1 MRGKGLQPQP
11 KFAIL
16 LSAPKPITMS
26 TLPPIR
32 ITGAREHNLKN
43 ITVSIP
49 RNSLTVVTGL
59 SGSGKSSLAFDT
71 LFTEG
76 QRRYVESLSSY
87 ARQFLDTI
95 EKPDFDT
102 IEGLSPTI
110 AIDQKSAT
118 RNPRSTVGTMTEIY
132 DFLRLL
138 FARAGT
144 PHCPNHPDQQL
155 VAQSSEQIFNRV
167 VNDIQQLGLPQK
179 VIVYAPM
186 VSDKR
191 GEHKHVLRTLQKAKI
206 DRVRVDGANIS
217 LEEALTLELDRNKLH
232 SIDAEI
238 LTLGFYSD
246 DRQTLHELE
255 QGLLQALKLGNG
267 RVTLFNQAVESET
280 YYSEHYTCPECGF
293 SLPTI
298 EPRLFSFNSPHG
310 ACPACQGLGTRLE
323 FDQDLILPNQ
333 RLTLAEGAIRPWSR
347 MTSHSNWYQKSL
359 NLLSTK
365 YNISLDRPV
374 GELTE
379 AQQQTLLFGDPS
391 YNLAHEETGD
401 VFEGIIPNLRR
412 RYDETDSDYL
422 RQEIEK
428 YMIERVCPQC
438 HGQRLRAEIL
448 GIRVSGK
455 NIVDINTM
463 TIEQTL
469 EFFKTAYE
477 GRNPEVFA
485 QLAKEITKRLE
496 FLLDVGLSYLTLDR
510 NASTLAGGEAQRIR
524 LATQL
529 GSQLMGVIYV
539 LDEPSIGLHPRDHE
553 RLLKT
558 LFRLRDIGNTV
569 VVVEHDAETM
579 RAADYIIDIGPGAG
593 EKGGHVVAEG
603 TYDEIINDPNSL
615 TGAYLSG
622 GTIIELPKKRRA
634 DADAF
639 LTVHDAEEF
648 NLQNITVNFPLKRL
662 VCVTGVSGS
671 GKSTLVS
678 DILARALSVKFHRA
692 KVVPGKHSKITGISH
707 IDKVIDIDQSPI
719 GRTPRSNPVTYA
731 GIFGPIR
738 DLFAQTS
745 DAKEHNFDSGHFSFN
760 LRGGRCETC
769 KGDGVLKIEMNFL
782 PDVYVTCQE
791 CKGKRYNAEALEI
804 LYNSK
809 TIADVLDMTID
820 EAVEFFAHEPLIH
833 HKLSILQQVGLGYMR
848 LGQPAT
854 TVSGGEAQRIKLA
867 TELSRQS
874 TGHTLYILDE
884 PTTGLHFED
893 IKRLLSVLQALVDKG
908 NSVIVVEHD
917 LDVIKCADWVIDIGP
932 EGGDKGG
939 QLVAEGAPELVAT
952 NPKSYTGE
960 YLAKIL
966 GSGQKTSTVKK
977 PTKSTKS
984 SPVSA

>member
-1 MRGKGLQPQP
+1 MTNHDH
-11 KFAIL
+11 IL
-16 LSAPKPITMS
+16 
-26 TLPPIR
+26 

-43 ITVSIP
+43 ITAQIP
-49 RNSLTVVTGL
+49 RNALTVITGL

-71 LFTEG
+71 LFAEG

-110 AIDQKSAT
+110 AIDQKTASH
-118 RNPRSTVGTMTEIY
+118 NPRSTVGTITEVY

-138 FARAGT
+138 FSRCGT
-144 PHCPNHPDQQL
+144 PHCPHHPDMQL
-155 VAQSSEQIFNRV
+155 VAQSREDILTRIIANLRDQGFN
-167 VNDIQQLGLPQK
+167 QK
-179 VIVYAPM
+179 VVLYAPL
-186 VSDKR
+186 VSDKK
-191 GEHKHVLRTLQKAKI
+191 GEHKYALRNAKKAHV
-206 DRVRVDGANIS
+206 DRVRIDGAVVAID
-217 LEEALTLELDRNKLH
+217 EALTLSLDPNKRH
-232 SIDAEI
+232 SIEAEV
-238 LTLGFYSD
+238 LTLGFYSE
-246 DRQTLHELE
+246 DRETVKTLE
-255 QGLLQALKLGNG
+255 QGVFRALQLGSG
-267 RVTLFNQAVESET
+267 IVSVHNQTSGAEIF
-280 YYSEHYTCPECGF
+280 YSEHYTCPTCGF

-310 ACPACQGLGTRLE
+310 ACPICQGLGTRLE
-323 FDQDLILPNQ
+323 FNEELILPNP

-347 MTSHSNWYQKSL
+347 ITSHSNWYQKSL
-359 NLLSTK
+359 NTFSRQ
-365 YNISLDRPV
+365 YQVSLDTPV
-374 GELTE
+374 NELSDKLLHVLLYGDET
-379 AQQQTLLFGDPS
+379 AATLL
-391 YNLAHEETGD
+391 EED
-401 VFEGIIPNLRR
+401 RFEGIIPNLRR

-428 YMIERVCPQC
+428 YMVERTCPSC

-448 GIRVSGK
+448 GITVGDK
-455 NIVDINTM
+455 NIVDLNAM
-463 TIEQTL
+463 TIEEAKAFFSHPPEL
-469 EFFKTAYE
+469 E
-477 GRNPEVFA
+477 RNKQVFD
-485 QLAKEITKRLE
+485 QLAKEVIKRLD

-510 NASTLAGGEAQRIR
+510 SASTLAGGEAQRIR

-539 LDEPSIGLHPRDHE
+539 LDEPSIGLHVRDHE

-569 VVVEHDAETM
+569 VVVEHDSLTM
-579 RAADYIIDIGPGAG
+579 QAADYIIDMGPGAG
-593 EKGGHVVAEG
+593 EQGGAIIAQG
-603 TYDEIINDPNSL
+603 TPVEVMADRDSI
-615 TGAYLSG
+615 TGAYLS
-622 GTIIELPKKRRA
+622 TRTSIPIPDKRRGESEQW
-634 DADAF
+634 
-639 LTVHDAEEF
+639 LTVIGADEF
-648 NLQNITVNFPLKRL
+648 NLKNITARFPLNRL

-692 KVVPGKHSKITGISH
+692 KVVPGKHEKITGLEY

-719 GRTPRSNPVTYA
+719 GRTPRSNPVTYT

-738 DLFAQTS
+738 ELFAQTPLAQERNY
-745 DAKEHNFDSGHFSFN
+745 DAGHFSFN
-760 LRGGRCETC
+760 LRGGRCEVC

-791 CKGKRYNAEALEI
+791 CKGKRYNPEALEI
-804 LYNSK
+804 IYRGK
-809 TIADVLDMTID
+809 TIADVLEMTID
-820 EAVEFFAHEPLIH
+820 EAVAFFAHEPLIH
-833 HKLSILQQVGLGYMR
+833 HKLSVLQQVGLGYMR

-893 IKRLLSVLQALVDKG
+893 VKRLLAVLQALVDKG

-917 LDVIKCADWVIDIGP
+917 MDVIKSADWLIDIGP
-932 EGGDKGG
+932 DGGDKGG
-939 QLVAEGAPELVAT
+939 QIVAEGMPETVAR
-952 NPKSYTGE
+952 NPESFTGH
-960 YLAKIL
+960 YLAKLL
-966 GSGQKTSTVKK
+966 GITTKTSPTSRITK
-977 PTKSTKS
+977 PQPAKLH
-984 SPVSA
+984 

>member
-1 MRGKGLQPQP
+1 MS
-11 KFAIL
+11 
-16 LSAPKPITMS
+16 LSSDLPIT
-26 TLPPIR
+26 

-43 ITVSIP
+43 VTVSIP
-49 RNSLTVVTGL
+49 RNSLTVITGL

-71 LFTEG
+71 LFNEG

-110 AIDQKSAT
+110 AIDQKSAS
-118 RNPRSTVGTMTEIY
+118 RNPRSTVGTMTEVY
-132 DFLRLL
+132 DFMRLM

-144 PHCPNHPDQQL
+144 PHCPKHPNEEL
-155 VAQSSEQIFNRV
+155 VAQTPEQIFTRLV
-167 VNDIQQLGLPQK
+167 DDIKAAGVPQK
-179 VIVYAPM
+179 VILYAPL
-186 VSDKR
+186 VIDKR
-191 GEHKHVLRTLQKAKI
+191 GEHKHVLRLAKQAKI
-206 DRVRVDGANIS
+206 DRVRLDGTNMPID
-217 LEEALTLELDRNKLH
+217 EAIGFDIDRNKPH
-232 SIDAEI
+232 SIEAEI
-238 LTLGFYSD
+238 LAFGFYSD
-246 DRQTLHELE
+246 DRETIKELE
-255 QGLLQALKLGNG
+255 QGVKRALKHGNG
-267 RVTLFNQAVESET
+267 ILSLYYQDSGNET
-280 YYSEHYTCPECGF
+280 YYSEHYTCPTCGF

-310 ACPACQGLGTRLE
+310 ACPSCQGLGTRLE
-323 FDQDLILPNQ
+323 FDKDLILPNP

-365 YNISLDRPV
+365 YNIPLDVAV
-374 GELTE
+374 GELTANE
-379 AQQQTLLFGDPS
+379 SAILLHGDPTFT
-391 YNLAHEETGD
+391 EGTED
-401 VFEGIIPNLRR
+401 KFEGIIPNLRK

-428 YMIERVCPQC
+428 YMVERTCPTC
-438 HGQRLRAEIL
+438 NGQRLRAEIL
-448 GIRVSGK
+448 GIRVNGK
-455 NIVDINTM
+455 NIVDINSM
-463 TIEQTL
+463 TIEEATQ
-469 EFFKTAYE
+469 FFAQPYSE
-477 GRNPEVFA
+477 RNPEVYA

-539 LDEPSIGLHPRDHE
+539 LDEPSIGLHRKDHE
-553 RLLKT
+553 RLLQT
-558 LFRLRDIGNTV
+558 LFKLRDIGNTV
-569 VVVEHDAETM
+569 VVVEHDEVTM
-579 RAADYIIDIGPGAG
+579 RAADYIIDMGPGAG
-593 EKGGHVVAEG
+593 ELGGQVIAEG
-603 TYDEIINDPNSL
+603 TPAEIFEDPKSI
-615 TGAYLSG
+615 TGGYLSG
-622 GTIIELPKKRRA
+622 RTSIELPGKRRGGS
-634 DADAF
+634 DAVI
-639 LTVHDAEEF
+639 TVHDAEEF
-648 NLQNITVNFPLKRL
+648 NLQKVTVNFPLNRL

-678 DILARALSVKFHRA
+678 DILARALAVKFHRA
-692 KVVPGKHSKITGISH
+692 KVVPGKHSKITGLSQ

-719 GRTPRSNPVTYA
+719 GRTPRSNPVTYT

-738 DLFAQTS
+738 ELFALTQG
-745 DAKEHNFDSGHFSFN
+745 AQERNFDAGHFSFN
-760 LRGGRCETC
+760 LRGGRCEVC

-791 CKGKRYNAEALEI
+791 CKGKRYNQEALEI
-804 LYNSK
+804 LYNDK

-820 EAVEFFAHEPLIH
+820 EAVEFFNDQPLIH

-893 IKRLLSVLQALVDKG
+893 IKRLLAVMQALVDKG

-917 LDVIKCADWVIDIGP
+917 MDVIKCADWVIDMGP
-932 EGGDKGG
+932 GGGNKGG
-939 QLVAEGAPELVAT
+939 KLVAEGTPEVVAA
-952 NPKSYTGE
+952 NPESYTGE
-960 YLAKIL
+960 YLAQIL
-966 GSGQKTSTVKK
+966 GTTAKPAKTAK
-977 PTKSTKS
+977 TKAEPAKTR
-984 SPVSA
+984 

>member
-1 MRGKGLQPQP
+1 MSGNN
-11 KFAIL
+11 
-16 LSAPKPITMS
+16 PI
-26 TLPPIR
+26 I

-71 LFTEG
+71 LFAEG

-87 ARQFLDTI
+87 ARQFLDTL

-110 AIDQKSAT
+110 AIDQKTASH
-118 RNPRSTVGTMTEIY
+118 NPRSTVGTITEIY

-138 FARAGT
+138 FSRCGI
-144 PHCPNHPDQQL
+144 PHCPHHPDQEL
-155 VAQSSEQIFNRV
+155 AAQTPEQILNRV
-167 VNDIQQLGLPQK
+167 LDDLKAKGMSQK
-179 VIVYAPM
+179 ILLYAPL
-186 VSDKR
+186 VSDKK
-191 GEHKHVLRTLQKAKI
+191 GEHKYALRNAKKAKI
-206 DRVRVDGANIS
+206 DRVRIDGTSMTI
-217 LEEALTLELDRNKLH
+217 EEALDLEIDRSKRH
-232 SIDAEI
+232 SIEAEV
-238 LTLGFYSD
+238 LALGFYSD
-246 DRQTLHELE
+246 DRETVKTLE
-255 QGLLQALKLGNG
+255 QGIIRSLQLGG
-267 RVTLFNQAVESET
+267 GVAIIYNQEDGSER
-280 YYSEHYTCPECGF
+280 YYSEHYTCPTCGF

-310 ACPACQGLGTRLE
+310 ACPICQGLGTRLE
-323 FDQDLILPNQ
+323 FDRDLILPNP

-347 MTSHSNWYQKSL
+347 ITSHSNWYQKALALFSERY
-359 NLLSTK
+359 K
-365 YNISLDRPV
+365 VSLDTPV
-374 GELTE
+374 NELGEKLLTILLYGDAE
-379 AQQQTLLFGDPS
+379 ATATLPV
-391 YNLAHEETGD
+391 EEQ
-401 VFEGIIPNLRR
+401 FEGIIPNLRR

-428 YMIERVCPQC
+428 YMVERTCPSC

-448 GIRVSGK
+448 GITLAGK
-455 NIVDINTM
+455 NIVDVNTM
-463 TIEQTL
+463 TIEQAMA
-469 EFFKTAYE
+469 FFSAVQPGT
-477 GRNPEVFA
+477 RNQQVFE
-485 QLAKEITKRLE
+485 QLAREVTKRLE

-510 NASTLAGGEAQRIR
+510 SASTLAGGEAQRIR

-558 LFRLRDIGNTV
+558 LFKLRDIGNTV
-569 VVVEHDAETM
+569 VVVEHDSATM
-579 RAADYIIDIGPGAG
+579 AAADYIIDIGPGAG
-593 EKGGHVVAEG
+593 EQGGHVIARG
-603 TYDEIINDPNSL
+603 TPPEVLADPQSI
-615 TGAYLSG
+615 TGGYLSG
-622 GTIIELPKKRRA
+622 RTTIPLPTKRRGQA
-634 DADAF
+634 QDWM
-639 LTVHDAEEF
+639 TVHEAEEF
-648 NLQNITVNFPLKRL
+648 NLQKVTARFPLNRL

-678 DILARALSVKFHRA
+678 DILAKALSVKFHRA
-692 KVVPGKHSKITGISH
+692 RVVPGKHSKIMGTEH

-738 DLFAQTS
+738 DLFAQTP
-745 DAKEHNFDSGHFSFN
+745 AAQERNFDAGHFSFN
-760 LRGGRCETC
+760 LRGGRCEVC

-791 CKGKRYNAEALEI
+791 CKGRRYNPDALEI
-804 LYNSK
+804 VYKGK
-809 TIADVLDMTID
+809 TIADVLEMTID
-820 EAVEFFAHEPLIH
+820 EAVAFFADEALIH
-833 HKLSILQQVGLGYMR
+833 HKLSVLQQVGLGYMR

-893 IKRLLSVLQALVDKG
+893 IKRLLAVLQALVDKG

-917 LDVIKCADWVIDIGP
+917 LDVIKCADWIIDLGP
-932 EGGDKGG
+932 DGGNKGG
-939 QLVAEGAPELVAT
+939 QIIAEGSPEEVAK
-952 NPKSYTGE
+952 NAASYTGQ
-960 YLAKIL
+960 YVAPLLK
-966 GSGQKTSTVKK
+966 KTISTPKK
-977 PTKSTKS
+977 EPEPT
-984 SPVSA
+984 PVR